1 MTRTPRIAYIST
13 FVPKRCGLATYTHHL
28 REAVLLAKGKR
39 REGGF
44 PAAVPPPDPVVC
56 LCHAEETGQYS
67 LPWQIPLVKQR
78 REDYRAIAQ
87 RINASSVDVVSLQH
101 EFGIF
106 GGVAGEYVLELL
118 RHLEK
123 PVVTTFHT
131 VFAQPSPPH
140 TDVQRE
146 IAALSSHLL
155 VMNRLAIDDLRGQL
169 RVPAWKISYIPHGAP
184 VPPQEDRTRKRR
196 EYGWDGRRVIFQ
208 FGLLSRN
215 KGVELVLRAL
225 TRVVREVPDLLYV
238 VAGQT
243 HPEVLRHEGEAYR
256 DELKALVAELGLSG
270 YVRMID
276 RYIPEEELVSLILA
290 ADLYVTP
297 YPGMQQIT
305 SGTLAYAAGLGK
317 PILSTPYLYARE
329 LLKGD
334 EEWLVPYGDVSA
346 WSRKLIELFTQP
358 ERLSACAG
366 RMAEIGRDMQWPIV
380 GERHLELFTRMIR
393 TDALSERRK
402 AVDVG

>member
-1 MTRTPRIAYIST
+1 MTHTPRIAYIST

-28 REAVLLAKGKR
+28 REAVMLAKGKR

-56 LCHAEETGQYS
+56 LCHEEETALYS
-67 LPWQIPLVKQR
+67 LPWQIPLAKQR
-78 REDYRAIAQ
+78 REDYRAIAH

-106 GGVAGEYVLELL
+106 GGHAGEYVLELL
-118 RHLEK
+118 RHLKK

-131 VFAQPSPPH
+131 VFAQPAPPY
-140 TDVQRE
+140 TDIQRE
-146 IAALSSHLL
+146 IAALSRHLI
-155 VMNRLAIDDLRGQL
+155 VMNRRAIDYLRGQC
-169 RVPAWKISYIPHGAP
+169 RVPAWKISCIPHGAP

-225 TRVVREVPDLLYV
+225 TRVVRKVPDLLYV

-256 DELKALVAELGLSG
+256 NELKALAIELGLSG

-276 RYIPEEELVSLILA
+276 RYIPEEELVSLMLA

-329 LLKGD
+329 LLKGNED
-334 EEWLVPYGDVSA
+334 CLVPYGDVSA
-346 WSRKLIELFTQP
+346 WSRKLIELLTQP
-358 ERLSACAG
+358 ERLGACAS
-366 RMAEIGRDMQWPIV
+366 RMAEIGRDMHWPIA
-380 GERHLELFTRMIR
+380 GERHLELFEGMIR
-393 TDALSERRK
+393 TDARSERRK